1 MTGKFVWEEL
11 SLSNT
16 SAKFN
21 DWEYRN
27 ITLAVVVQCAHL
39 VNTLAHSGRADEAQ
53 IKACIDPLL
62 VIDSDSVAD
71 IYPDVSRFSNGLSIL
86 QKSLDSDGMREFG
99 EPMKYVLGMSV
110 LQQQL
115 MRVPEMQAA
124 IRQRMQQR
132 DTLFLDREEQDLD
145 ADSLMSVQK
154 SDNYDY
160 AVLAALYQDTISKL
174 TYRIHVK
181 GNVEHLRNQRVADQ
195 IRALLLAGIRS
206 ALLWHQLGGRRWH
219 LFFYKRRIRDS
230 VAAIRR
236 NLFAIH

>member
-1 MTGKFVWEEL
+1 MN
-11 SLSNT
+11 ST
-16 SAKFN
+16 SARFN

-27 ITLAVVVQCAHL
+27 IALAVVIQCAHL
-39 VNTLAHSGRADEAQ
+39 VDTLANKGRADEAQ
-53 IKACIDPLL
+53 IKACIDPLQ
-62 VIDSDSVAD
+62 VIDSDTVAD
-71 IYPDVSRFSNGLSIL
+71 IYPDVSRFANGLNIL
-86 QKSLDSDGMREFG
+86 QKSLDRDGMKNFG

-115 MRVPEMQAA
+115 MSAPEMQSA

-132 DTLFLDREEQDLD
+132 DTLFLDREDQDAETD
-145 ADSLMSVQK
+145 GAATFSK

-174 TYRIHVK
+174 TYRIHVQ

-206 ALLWHQLGGRRWH
+206 AMLWQQLGGRRWH
-219 LFFYKRRIRDS
+219 LFFYKRRIRDC

>member
-1 MTGKFVWEEL
+1 M
-11 SLSNT
+11 SNT
-16 SAKFN
+16 SAKFS

-27 ITLAVVVQCAHL
+27 IALAVMVQCAHL
-39 VNTLAHSGRADEAQ
+39 VNSLANSGRADEAQ
-53 IKACIDPLL
+53 IKACIDPLQ
-62 VIDSDSVAD
+62 VIDPDTVAD

-86 QKSLDSDGMREFG
+86 QKTLDSDGMKEFG

-115 MRVPEMQAA
+115 MSVPEMQAA
-124 IRQRMQQR
+124 IRLRMQQR
-132 DTLFLDREEQDLD
+132 DTLYLDLEEQDSDRDNNLI
-145 ADSLMSVQK
+145 AAK
-154 SDNYDY
+154 SNNYDY

-181 GNVEHLRNQRVADQ
+181 GSVEHLRNQRVAEQ

-236 NLFAIH
+236 NLFSLH

>member
-1 MTGKFVWEEL
+1 M
-11 SLSNT
+11 SNT

-27 ITLAVVVQCAHL
+27 IALAVVVQCAHL
-39 VNTLAHSGRADEAQ
+39 VNTLANSGRADAAQ

-62 VIDSDSVAD
+62 VIDPDTAAD
-71 IYPDVSRFSNGLSIL
+71 IYPDVSRFSTGLSIL
-86 QKSLDSDGMREFG
+86 QKSLDGDGMKEFG

-115 MRVPEMQAA
+115 MSAPDMQAA

-132 DTLFLDREEQDLD
+132 DTLFLDKEEQDPE
-145 ADSLMSVQK
+145 ADSAAPTAK

-181 GNVEHLRNQRVADQ
+181 GNVEHLRNQRVAEQ

-206 ALLWHQLGGRRWH
+206 ALLWQQLGGRRWH

-230 VAAIRR
+230 VTSIRR
-236 NLFAIH
+236 NLFSLH

>member
-1 MTGKFVWEEL
+1 M
-11 SLSNT
+11 SNT

-27 ITLAVVVQCAHL
+27 IALAVVVQCAHL
-39 VNTLAHSGRADEAQ
+39 VNTLANSGRADAAQ

-62 VIDSDSVAD
+62 VIDPETAAD
-71 IYPDVSRFSNGLSIL
+71 IYPDVSRFSTGLSIL
-86 QKSLDSDGMREFG
+86 QKSLDGDGMKEFG

-115 MRVPEMQAA
+115 MSAPDMQAA

-132 DTLFLDREEQDLD
+132 DTLFLDKEEQDPE
-145 ADSLMSVQK
+145 ADSAAPTAK

-181 GNVEHLRNQRVADQ
+181 GNVEHLRNQRVAEQ

-206 ALLWHQLGGRRWH
+206 ALLWQQLGGRRWH

-230 VAAIRR
+230 VTSIRR
-236 NLFAIH
+236 NLFSLH

>member
-1 MTGKFVWEEL
+1 MNST
-11 SLSNT
+11 SN
-16 SAKFN
+16 KFN
-21 DWEYRN
+21 EWEYRN
-27 ITLAVVVQCAHL
+27 IALAVVIQCANL
-39 VNTLAHSGRADEAQ
+39 VNTLAQSGRADEAQ

-62 VIDSDSVAD
+62 VTDPDTVAD

-86 QKSLDSDGMREFG
+86 QKALDSNGMSEFSDS
-99 EPMKYVLGMSV
+99 MKYVLGMTV

-115 MRVPEMQAA
+115 MAVPEMQAA
-124 IRQRMQQR
+124 IRQRMLQR
-132 DTLFLDREEQDLD
+132 DSLFLDREEQDSM
-145 ADSLMSVQK
+145 APVEK
-154 SDNYDY
+154 SDQYDY

-219 LFFYKRRIRDS
+219 LFIYKRRIRES

>member
-1 MTGKFVWEEL
+1 M
-11 SLSNT
+11 SNT

-27 ITLAVVVQCAHL
+27 IALAVVVQCAHL
-39 VNTLAHSGRADEAQ
+39 VNTLANSGRADAAQ

-62 VIDSDSVAD
+62 VIDPDTAAD
-71 IYPDVSRFSNGLSIL
+71 IYPDVSRFSTGLSIL
-86 QKSLDSDGMREFG
+86 QKSLDGDGMKEFG

-115 MRVPEMQAA
+115 MSAPDMQAA

-132 DTLFLDREEQDLD
+132 DTLFLDKEEQDPE
-145 ADSLMSVQK
+145 ADSAAPTAK

-181 GNVEHLRNQRVADQ
+181 GSVEHLRNQRVAEQ

-206 ALLWHQLGGRRWH
+206 ALLWQQLGGRRWH

-230 VAAIRR
+230 VTSIRR
-236 NLFAIH
+236 NLFSLH

>member
-1 MTGKFVWEEL
+1 
-11 SLSNT
+11 LSNT

-27 ITLAVVVQCAHL
+27 ITLAVVVQCAQL

-62 VIDSDSVAD
+62 VIDSDTVAD

-124 IRQRMQQR
+124 IRQRKQQP
-132 DTLFLDREEQDLD
+132 DTLFLDSEEQDLD
-145 ADSLMSVQK
+145 TDSLTPVQK

-160 AVLAALYQDTISKL
+160 AVLAALYQDTSSKL
-174 TYRIHVK
+174 T
-181 GNVEHLRNQRVADQ
+181 
-195 IRALLLAGIRS
+195 
-206 ALLWHQLGGRRWH
+206 
-219 LFFYKRRIRDS
+219 
-230 VAAIRR
+230 
-236 NLFAIH
+236 

>member
-1 MTGKFVWEEL
+1 MN
-11 SLSNT
+11 NT
-16 SAKFN
+16 SVNFSA
-21 DWEYRN
+21 WEYRN
-27 ITLAVVVQCAHL
+27 IALAVVVQCAHL

-86 QKSLDSDGMREFG
+86 QKSLDSDGMKEFG

-124 IRQRMQQR
+124 IRLRMQQR
-132 DTLFLDREEQDLD
+132 YTLFLDHDEQDPG
-145 ADSLMSVQK
+145 ADSTAVVAK

-160 AVLAALYQDTISKL
+160 AVLAALYQDTISTL

-181 GNVEHLRNQRVADQ
+181 GNVEHLRNQRVAEQ

-230 VAAIRR
+230 VTVIRR

>member
-1 MTGKFVWEEL
+1 M
-11 SLSNT
+11 SNT
-16 SAKFN
+16 SVKFN

-27 ITLAVVVQCAHL
+27 IALAAVVQCANL
-39 VNTLAHSGRADEAQ
+39 VNTLAHNGRADEAQ

-62 VIDSDSVAD
+62 VINPDTVAD
-71 IYPDVSRFSNGLSIL
+71 IYPDVGRFANGLSIL

-99 EPMKYVLGMSV
+99 EPMKYVLGMSI

-115 MRVPEMQAA
+115 MGVPEMQAA
-124 IRQRMQQR
+124 IRLRMQQR
-132 DTLFLDREEQDLD
+132 DTLFLDRDEQSTDVDD
-145 ADSLMSVQK
+145 AASSAK
-154 SDNYDY
+154 SENYDY

-181 GNVEHLRNQRVADQ
+181 GNVEHLRNQRVAEQ

-230 VAAIRR
+230 VASIRR
-236 NLFAIH
+236 NLFALH

>member
-1 MTGKFVWEEL
+1 L
-11 SLSNT
+11 NNT
-16 SAKFN
+16 SARFN

-27 ITLAVVVQCAHL
+27 IALAVVVQCAHL
-39 VNTLAHSGRADEAQ
+39 VNTLANSGRADEAQ
-53 IKACIDPLL
+53 IKACIDPLQ

-71 IYPDVSRFSNGLSIL
+71 VYPDVTRFSNGLSIL
-86 QKSLDSDGMREFG
+86 QKSLDSDGMKEFG

-115 MRVPEMQAA
+115 MSVPEMQAA
-124 IRQRMQQR
+124 IRLRMQQR
-132 DTLFLDREEQDLD
+132 DTLYLDCEEQDGE
-145 ADSLMSVQK
+145 ADSNTLAAK

-181 GNVEHLRNQRVADQ
+181 GNVEHLRNQRVAEQ

-230 VAAIRR
+230 VATIRR
-236 NLFAIH
+236 NLFALH